1 MGRTLN
7 NMKKIFFYLI
17 AGSLVAGA
25 CNSKSSKTAG
35 QETATAASTDNQ
47 KGTPVIS
54 FDEMVHN
61 FGNVTEGEKVEY
73 DFKFTNTGDK
83 DLLITDAT
91 SSCGCTVPDWPKEPI
106 KPGQSSYMKVVFNSA
121 GKEGYTEKE
130 IIIRANTKPEQVQGP
145 KIQCTILKQ
154 K

>member
-1 MGRTLN
+1 
-7 NMKKIFFYLI
+7 MKKIFFYLI
-17 AGSLVAGA
+17 AGSLIAGA
-25 CNSKSSKTAG
+25 CNSSDANKSAG
-35 QETATAASTDNQ
+35 QDTTTAATAAST
-47 KGTPVIS
+47 KGTPVIT
-54 FDEMVHN
+54 FDEMTHN
-61 FGNVTEGEKVEY
+61 FGNITEGERVEY
-73 DFKFTNTGDK
+73 SFKFTNTGDG

-106 KPGQSSYMKVVFNSA
+106 KPGKTSYMKVVFNSA

-130 IIIRANTKPEQVQGP
+130 ITIRANTKPEQVQGP

>member
-1 MGRTLN
+1 
-7 NMKKIFFYLI
+7 MKKIFFYLI
-17 AGSLVAGA
+17 AGSLIAGA
-25 CNSKSSKTAG
+25 CNSNAG
-35 QETATAASTDNQ
+35 KNGAQETTAAAATDTA
-47 KGTPVIS
+47 KGTPAIA

-61 FGNVTEGEKVEY
+61 FGNITEGERVEY
-73 DFKFTNTGDK
+73 SFKFTNTGDR

-106 KPGQSSYMKVVFNSA
+106 KPGKSSYMKVVFNSA

-130 IIIRANTKPEQVQGP
+130 IVIRANTKPEQVQGP

-154 K
+154 KS

>member
-1 MGRTLN
+1 MR
-7 NMKKIFFYLI
+7 KIFFYLI

-25 CNSKSSKTAG
+25 CNSANTGKTTG
-35 QETATAASTDNQ
+35 HETAAAATADSV
-47 KGTPVIS
+47 KGTPVIA
-54 FDEMVHN
+54 FEEMVHN
-61 FGNVTEGEKVEY
+61 FGNITEGEKVEY
-73 DFKFTNTGDK
+73 DFKFTNTGDR

-91 SSCGCTVPDWPKEPI
+91 SSCGCTVPDWPKEPV